1 MKIKLISASVLFLVY
16 FLYSGFGQIPNN
28 GFESW
33 GTIIDTCSNDIT
45 VFDNP
50 NGWRGSFQKPCT
62 PPYSYSIEK
71 NIDNYP
77 LGTGSFSIKIKS
89 DVAKEMRGLAAVVAN
104 NQAAMAPAFPISG
117 HPTSLTGYYKFSPL
131 NGDTMNI
138 IIVLFQ
144 NGAMV
149 AGGVYKKTETVSNWT
164 SFNIPISP
172 YSNAD
177 SAVIFLASY
186 NLSGGSLPLGNS
198 VLYVDNLNFD
208 NLITGIT
215 EINDSENNISIYPNP
230 CYLETK
236 LQTKRVLEDATL
248 TICNSIGQKVKQITN
263 ISGQTITLSR
273 DNLKS
278 GLYFVFIT
286 EKNNT
291 ILFDKLMI
299 AD

>member
-1 MKIKLISASVLFLVY
+1 
-16 FLYSGFGQIPNN
+16 
-28 GFESW
+28 
-33 GTIIDTCSNDIT
+33 
-45 VFDNP
+45 
-50 NGWRGSFQKPCT
+50 
-62 PPYSYSIEK
+62 
-71 NIDNYP
+71 
-77 LGTGSFSIKIKS
+77 
-89 DVAKEMRGLAAVVAN
+89 MRGIAAIVAN

-149 AGGVYKKTETVSNWT
+149 AGGVFIKTESVSNWT

-208 NLITGIT
+208 NLIMGKS
-215 EINDSENNISIYPNP
+215 EINESENNIFIYPNP
-230 CYLETK
+230 CYFETT
-236 LQTKRVLEDATL
+236 LQTKRILENATL
-248 TICNSIGQKVKQITN
+248 TICNSIGQNVKQIKN
-263 ISGQTITLSR
+263 ISGYTITLSR

-278 GLYFVFIT
+278 GLYFVLLT
-286 EKNNT
+286 QKNKT
-291 ILFDKLMI
+291 ILVDKLMI